1 MKVSI
6 FRFLVLVKGKMTT
19 CECEEQVK
27 EILIF
32 AKCEIKYITK
42 ICIEY

>member
-27 EILIF
+27 EN

-42 ICIEY
+42 ICIE